1 MMKILCK
8 LSVAILMMG
17 ILTGCKR
24 NESKTDQVI
33 IERIKDVQESS
44 EESVDVSKQENKDL
58 DETEENNSQQNP
70 IQKESET
77 ETEVNL
83 KNGDID
89 IDLTQLSSTFV
100 YSEVYD
106 MMVKPENYI
115 GKTIRMTGTF
125 NVYVDEKTN
134 KTYYACFI
142 SDATACCQQ
151 GIEFELKGKH
161 KYPDDYPKQD
171 DEITVTGEFE
181 MYKEEGE
188 DYCRLKNA
196 KMECD

>member
-1 MMKILCK
+1 MKILCK
-8 LSVAILMMG
+8 LSVAILMTG

-33 IERIKDVQESS
+33 VERIKAEQESS
-44 EESVDVSKQENKDL
+44 EELVDTTKQIEETSESTTQQMPSEI
-58 DETEENNSQQNP
+58 ETE
-70 IQKESET
+70 I
-77 ETEVNL
+77 NL

-115 GKTIRMTGTF
+115 GETIRMTGAF
-125 NVYVDEKTN
+125 NVYEDEETGKI
-134 KTYYACFI
+134 YYSCII

-171 DEITVTGEFE
+171 EEITVTGEFE

>member
-1 MMKILCK
+1 MKILCK
-8 LSVAILMMG
+8 LSVAILITG

-33 IERIKDVQESS
+33 VERIKAEQESS
-44 EESVDVSKQENKDL
+44 EELVDTTKQIEETSESTTQQMPSEI
-58 DETEENNSQQNP
+58 ETE
-70 IQKESET
+70 I
-77 ETEVNL
+77 NL

-115 GKTIRMTGTF
+115 GKTIRMTGAF
-125 NVYVDEKTN
+125 NVYEDEETGKI
-134 KTYYACFI
+134 YYSCII

-171 DEITVTGEFE
+171 EEITVTGEFE
-181 MYKEEGE
+181 MYKEEGV
-188 DYCRLKNA
+188 DYCSLKNA

>member
-1 MMKILCK
+1 MIT
-8 LSVAILMMG
+8 G

-33 IERIKDVQESS
+33 VERIKAEQESS
-44 EESVDVSKQENKDL
+44 EELVDTTKQIEETSESTTQQMPSEI
-58 DETEENNSQQNP
+58 ETE
-70 IQKESET
+70 I
-77 ETEVNL
+77 NL

-115 GKTIRMTGTF
+115 GETIRMTGAF
-125 NVYVDEKTN
+125 NVYEDEKTG
-134 KTYYACFI
+134 KIYYSCII

-161 KYPDDYPKQD
+161 KYPDEYPKQD
-171 DEITVTGEFE
+171 EEITVTGEFE
-181 MYKEEGE
+181 IYKEEGE

>member
-1 MMKILCK
+1 MMKMLCK
-8 LSVAILMMG
+8 LSAAILITG

-33 IERIKDVQESS
+33 VERIKAEQESS
-44 EESVDVSKQENKDL
+44 EELVDTTKQIEETSESTTQQMPSEI
-58 DETEENNSQQNP
+58 ETE
-70 IQKESET
+70 I
-77 ETEVNL
+77 NL

-115 GKTIRMTGTF
+115 GETIRMTGAF
-125 NVYVDEKTN
+125 NVYEDEKTG
-134 KTYYACFI
+134 KIYYSCII

-161 KYPDDYPKQD
+161 KYPDEYPKQD
-171 DEITVTGEFE
+171 EEITVTGEFE
-181 MYKEEGE
+181 IYKEEGE

>member
-8 LSVAILMMG
+8 LSVAILITG

-33 IERIKDVQESS
+33 VERIKAEQESS
-44 EESVDVSKQENKDL
+44 EELVDTTKQIEETSESTTQQMPSEI
-58 DETEENNSQQNP
+58 ETE
-70 IQKESET
+70 I
-77 ETEVNL
+77 NL

-115 GKTIRMTGTF
+115 GKTIRMTGAF
-125 NVYVDEKTN
+125 NVYEDEETGKI
-134 KTYYACFI
+134 YYSCII

-171 DEITVTGEFE
+171 EEITVTGEFE
-181 MYKEEGE
+181 IYKEEGE

>member
-8 LSVAILMMG
+8 LSAAILMTG

-33 IERIKDVQESS
+33 IERIKAEQESS
-44 EESVDVSKQENKDL
+44 EELVDTTKQIEEISESTTQQMPSEI
-58 DETEENNSQQNP
+58 ETE
-70 IQKESET
+70 I
-77 ETEVNL
+77 NL

-115 GKTIRMTGTF
+115 GKTIRMTGAF
-125 NVYVDEKTN
+125 NVYEDEETGKI
-134 KTYYACFI
+134 YYSCII

-171 DEITVTGEFE
+171 EEITVTGEFE
-181 MYKEEGE
+181 IYKEEGE
-188 DYCRLKNA
+188 DYCRLKNT

>member
-1 MMKILCK
+1 MMKKLCK
-8 LSVAILMMG
+8 LSVAILMTG

-33 IERIKDVQESS
+33 VERIKAEQESS
-44 EESVDVSKQENKDL
+44 EKSVDVSKQENKDL

-77 ETEVNL
+77 EFNL

-151 GIEFELKGKH
+151 GIEFELKGKP

-171 DEITVTGEFE
+171 EEITVTGEFE
-181 MYKEEGE
+181 MYKEEGV